1 MKREVLILKMLI
13 SRNRD
18 ANGLD
23 LGPNHGGSGPRS
35 MFIDP
40 ALDPTWSFY
49 VVARSAI
56 NLKAIYPILN
66 PHREKDVECIGMI
79 E

>member
-1 MKREVLILKMLI
+1 MEREVLILKILI
-13 SRNRD
+13 SGSRD
-18 ANGLD
+18 VNGLD
-23 LGPNHGGSGPRS
+23 LGSNHGGSEPRS

-40 ALDPTWSFY
+40 ALDPTWSLY

-66 PHREKDVECIGMI
+66 PHREKNV
-79 E
+79 